1 MREPQFVGQTTSS
14 VPTLFLC
21 SSSIISLNNLP
32 AAGTTGVNV
41 HVLTI
46 NNINS
51 MRNVYNFSLRAWL
64 LSLLCLLVGGRAAA
78 DEVRYPIPT
87 DDYITVDDVTLVPGS
102 TDMYEVK
109 VNLQGSRIYTAYQ
122 MDILFPPG
130 VDVVVDEDGPYVEIW
145 EGDGCI
151 YPYTRKKL
159 THGITSSYG
168 VIGPK
173 TLRLSCISD
182 RNAELTAQS
191 GPLLSIM
198 VKVSPYLKP
207 GDVTLKV
214 TNLDFITK
222 ENAQEYSCKDQTLT
236 LHAEAQSTVSVSVS
250 GDSHYSTCVLP
261 FAVDKLPDGLKAY
274 SAHRM
279 DDAGSYVLLDEVQ
292 SLAAYTPYILYA
304 DHGYSGTLSGS
315 VDASLYQ
322 EVVSDGYLRGAIVA
336 QQQSQGYV
344 LQDQGDGAQFYAMNG
359 TTFNIPE
366 GKCWLQPDQPQ
377 SAPALGIQVGGT
389 TTAIT
394 TPTAAPA
401 TTPIYTLDGVRVSDM
416 QPGRIYVVAGHKV
429 LKLK

>member
-1 MREPQFVGQTTSS
+1 
-14 VPTLFLC
+14 
-21 SSSIISLNNLP
+21 
-32 AAGTTGVNV
+32 
-41 HVLTI
+41 
-46 NNINS
+46 
-51 MRNVYNFSLRAWL
+51 MRNVYNLSIRAWL

-102 TDMYEVK
+102 SKLYK
-109 VNLQGSRIYTAYQ
+109 VVINLHGSRIYTAYQ
-122 MDILFPPG
+122 MDIQFPPG
-130 VDVVVDEDGPYVEIW
+130 VDVKVTNDFPAISICDGEDG
-145 EGDGCI
+145 I
-151 YPYTRKKL
+151 YPINEDTEKSL
-159 THGITSSYG
+159 HSIDASYG
-168 VIGPK
+168 KVGSKI
-173 TLRLSCISD
+173 LRLACHGSN
-182 RNAELTAQS
+182 NAELTANS
-191 GPLLSIM
+191 GRLLFFK

-236 LHAEAQSTVSVSVS
+236 LHAEEQSTVSVSVS

-261 FAVDKLPDGLKAY
+261 FAVDKLPDGVKAY
-274 SAHRM
+274 SARRM
-279 DDAGSYVLLDEVQ
+279 DGTGSYVLLDEVQ
-292 SLAAYTPYILYA
+292 RLTAYTPYILYA
-304 DHGYSGTLSGS
+304 DHGYSGTLSGP

-322 EVVSDGYLRGAIVA
+322 EVAADGYLRGAIVA

-344 LQDQGDGAQFYAMNG
+344 LQDQGDGAKFYAMGG

-389 TTAIT
+389 ATAIT
-394 TPTAAPA
+394 TPTATPAP
-401 TTPIYTLDGVRVSDM
+401 TPIYTLDGVRVSDT
-416 QPGRIYVVAGHKV
+416 QPGRIYIVAGHKV

>member
-1 MREPQFVGQTTSS
+1 
-14 VPTLFLC
+14 
-21 SSSIISLNNLP
+21 
-32 AAGTTGVNV
+32 
-41 HVLTI
+41 
-46 NNINS
+46 
-51 MRNVYNFSLRAWL
+51 MRNVYNLSIRAWL

-102 TDMYEVK
+102 SKLYK
-109 VNLQGSRIYTAYQ
+109 VVINLHGSRIYTAYQ
-122 MDILFPPG
+122 MDIQFPPG
-130 VDVVVDEDGPYVEIW
+130 VDVKVTNDFPAISICDGEDG
-145 EGDGCI
+145 I
-151 YPYTRKKL
+151 YPINEDTEKSL
-159 THGITSSYG
+159 HSIDASYG
-168 VIGPK
+168 KVGSKI
-173 TLRLSCISD
+173 LRLACHDSN
-182 RNAELTAQS
+182 NAELTANS
-191 GPLLSIM
+191 GRLLFFK

-236 LHAEAQSTVSVSVS
+236 LHAEEQSTVSVSVS

-261 FAVDKLPDGLKAY
+261 FAVDKLPDGVKAY
-274 SAHRM
+274 SARRM
-279 DDAGSYVLLDEVQ
+279 DGTGSYVLLDEVQ
-292 SLAAYTPYILYA
+292 RLTAYTPYILYA
-304 DHGYSGTLSGS
+304 DHGYSGTLSGP

-322 EVVSDGYLRGAIVA
+322 EVAADGYLRGAIVA

-344 LQDQGDGAQFYAMNG
+344 LQDQGDGAKFYAMGG

-389 TTAIT
+389 ATAIT
-394 TPTAAPA
+394 TPTATPAP
-401 TTPIYTLDGVRVSDM
+401 TPIYTLDGVRVSDT
-416 QPGRIYVVAGHKV
+416 QPGRIYIVAGHKV

>member
-1 MREPQFVGQTTSS
+1 
-14 VPTLFLC
+14 
-21 SSSIISLNNLP
+21 
-32 AAGTTGVNV
+32 
-41 HVLTI
+41 
-46 NNINS
+46 

-64 LSLLCLLVGGRAAA
+64 LSLLCLLVGGSAAA

-102 TDMYEVK
+102 SKLYK
-109 VNLQGSRIYTAYQ
+109 VVINLHGSRIYTAYQ
-122 MDILFPPG
+122 MDIQFPPG
-130 VDVVVDEDGPYVEIW
+130 VDVKVTNDFPAISICDGEDG
-145 EGDGCI
+145 I
-151 YPYTRKKL
+151 YPINEDTEKSL
-159 THGITSSYG
+159 HSIDASYG
-168 VIGPK
+168 KVGSKI
-173 TLRLSCISD
+173 LRLACHGSN
-182 RNAELTAQS
+182 NAELTANS
-191 GPLLSIM
+191 GRLLFFK

-261 FAVDKLPDGLKAY
+261 FAVDKLPDGVKAY
-274 SAHRM
+274 SARRM
-279 DDAGSYVLLDEVQ
+279 DDTGSYVLLDEAQ

-304 DHGYSGTLSGS
+304 DHGYSGTLSGP

-322 EVVSDGYLRGAIVA
+322 EVASDGYLRGAIVA

-344 LQDQGDGAQFYAMNG
+344 LQDQGDGAKFYAMGG
-359 TTFNIPE
+359 TAFNIPE
-366 GKCWLQPDQPQ
+366 GKCWLQTDAPQ
-377 SAPALGIQVGGT
+377 AAPALGIQVGGT

-394 TPTAAPA
+394 GPTAATP
-401 TTPIYTLDGVRVSDM
+401 TTPIYTLDGVRVSEM

>member
-1 MREPQFVGQTTSS
+1 
-14 VPTLFLC
+14 
-21 SSSIISLNNLP
+21 
-32 AAGTTGVNV
+32 
-41 HVLTI
+41 
-46 NNINS
+46 

-64 LSLLCLLVGGRAAA
+64 LSLLCLLVGGSAAA

-102 TDMYEVK
+102 SKLYK
-109 VNLQGSRIYTAYQ
+109 VVINLHGSRIYTAYQ
-122 MDILFPPG
+122 MDIQFPPG
-130 VDVVVDEDGPYVEIW
+130 VDVKVTNDFPAISICDGEDG
-145 EGDGCI
+145 I
-151 YPYTRKKL
+151 YPINEDTEKSL
-159 THGITSSYG
+159 HSIDASYG
-168 VIGPK
+168 KVGSKI
-173 TLRLSCISD
+173 LRLACHGSN
-182 RNAELTAQS
+182 NAELTANS
-191 GPLLSIM
+191 GRLLFFK

-261 FAVDKLPDGLKAY
+261 FAVDKLPDGVKAY
-274 SAHRM
+274 SARRM
-279 DDAGSYVLLDEVQ
+279 DGTGSYVLLDEVQ

-304 DHGYSGTLSGS
+304 DHGYSGTLSGP

-344 LQDQGDGAQFYAMNG
+344 LQDQGDGAKFYAMNG

-377 SAPALGIQVGGT
+377 SAPALGIQVCGT
-389 TTAIT
+389 ATAIT
-394 TPTAAPA
+394 TPTVTPA
-401 TTPIYTLDGVRVSDM
+401 TTPIYTLDGVRVSEM
-416 QPGRIYVVAGHKV
+416 QPGRIYIVAGHKV